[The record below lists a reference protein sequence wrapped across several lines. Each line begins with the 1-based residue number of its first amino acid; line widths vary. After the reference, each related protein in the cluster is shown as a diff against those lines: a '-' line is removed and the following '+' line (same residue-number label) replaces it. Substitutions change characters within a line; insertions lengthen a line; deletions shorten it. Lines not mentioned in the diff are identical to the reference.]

1 MKQQSARTAVA
12 EQSYETKGLFSHSC
26 PSIEQIGRLGN
37 HRSVAYQRLFLISV
51 LCLCAGISAHATVTQ
66 VSVQSPGLRA
76 NQTNPVNSAV
86 HFEATA
92 ESDLHVTG

>member
-51 LCLCAGISAHATVTQ
+51 LCLCAGISAQATVRRYSLPASEPTRPTR
-66 VSVQSPGLRA
+66 STLPSTLRLRLKVIC
-76 NQTNPVNSAV
+76 TSLD
-86 HFEATA
+86 T
-92 ESDLHVTG
+92 